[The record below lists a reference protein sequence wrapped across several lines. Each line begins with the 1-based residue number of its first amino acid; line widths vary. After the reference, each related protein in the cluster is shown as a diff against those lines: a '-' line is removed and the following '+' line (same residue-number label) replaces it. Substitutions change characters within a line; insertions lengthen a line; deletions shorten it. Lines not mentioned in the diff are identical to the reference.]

1 MRYIYFL
8 HRPRS
13 TKMFLGRNLPSLV
26 SENLEQN
33 LLTETPRNLKMPQVR
48 TNAMMFVRI
57 LGIQVILKI

>member
-1 MRYIYFL
+1 
-8 HRPRS
+8 
-13 TKMFLGRNLPSLV
+13 MFLGRNLPSLV

-33 LLTETPRNLKMPQVR
+33 LLIETPRNLKMPQVR